1 MKWNLDTTH
10 SAVDFSVKHLMIAT
24 VKGRFATF
32 SGTGETN
39 ADGTIKSVSLE
50 IDAASISTNQTQRD
64 DHLRSADFF
73 DTANFPKATFAST
86 KITQDGTNVTIT
98 GDLSLHGITKP
109 VTLTGEVT
117 NVIKDPW
124 GNQRLALN
132 VESKINRKE
141 WGLGWNQLLETGGF
155 AVSEDVKLSVEVQAV
170 AVPEEALVAA

>member
-10 SAVDFSVKHLMIAT
+10 SAVDFSVKHLMIST

-32 SGTGETN
+32 SGSGETN
-39 ADGTIKSVSLE
+39 ADGTIKSVAIE
-50 IDAASISTNQTQRD
+50 IDAASITTNQTQRD

-73 DTANFPKATFAST
+73 DTAKFPKATFVST
-86 KITQDGTNVTIT
+86 KITQSGNDIT
-98 GDLSLHGITKP
+98 VIGDLTLHGVTKP
-109 VTLTGEVT
+109 VTLTGEIT

-155 AVSEDVKLSVEVQAV
+155 AVSEEVKLTVDVQAV
-170 AVPEEALVAA
+170 AAKEEALVAA